1 MHFALFYTWAV
12 CCVTGL
18 GQARLM
24 PGGVHAQE
32 RDLKHEQ
39 HLLGLLAN
47 ISLDSALVAIVK
59 KQARALLQGTPLPL
73 PRLSHPFRPKLCPP
87 PV

>member
-1 MHFALFYTWAV
+1 
-12 CCVTGL
+12 
-18 GQARLM
+18 M

-59 KQARALLQGTPLPL
+59 KQARALLQGTLPLPL
-73 PRLSHPFRPKLCPP
+73 PRPSCARCLYNGCC
-87 PV
+87 

>member
-1 MHFALFYTWAV
+1 
-12 CCVTGL
+12 
-18 GQARLM
+18 M

-59 KQARALLQGTPLPL
+59 KQARALLQGTLTSPFLSCHCLSSATVAALKLPQA
-73 PRLSHPFRPKLCPP
+73 
-87 PV
+87 PVQRILLTHCV